1 MNIALILAAG
11 VGQRMRNEGLPKQF
25 LKLMGKPII
34 SYTIEKFQ
42 NCREIDRIF
51 VACHNSWM
59 DYMEDIVHQ
68 YQYDKV
74 EKIFVGG
81 NERQSSIRNGLELI
95 SLLHPE
101 SDNIILIHDGV
112 RPLVSETTIREN
124 IRVAKKYGNAMTVKA
139 VKESVIVTKDES
151 VGIDGFMNRND
162 TYSLTSPQSFQ
173 LEVLMKA
180 YAKSSNMET
189 KIPLIDSA
197 LVLAATGIKIHLV
210 KEQDEN
216 LKVTTPEDFY
226 YLRGILEMEEQK
238 YIFGL

>member
-74 EKIFVGG
+74 EKIFVLF
-81 NERQSSIRNGLELI
+81 I
-95 SLLHPE
+95 
-101 SDNIILIHDGV
+101 
-112 RPLVSETTIREN
+112 
-124 IRVAKKYGNAMTVKA
+124 
-139 VKESVIVTKDES
+139 
-151 VGIDGFMNRND
+151 
-162 TYSLTSPQSFQ
+162 
-173 LEVLMKA
+173 
-180 YAKSSNMET
+180 
-189 KIPLIDSA
+189 
-197 LVLAATGIKIHLV
+197 
-210 KEQDEN
+210 
-216 LKVTTPEDFY
+216 
-226 YLRGILEMEEQK
+226 
-238 YIFGL
+238 

>member
-34 SYTIEKFQ
+34 GYTIEKFQ
-42 NCREIDRIF
+42 NCQQIDSIF

-59 DYMEDIVHQ
+59 DYMSIIVRQ

-81 NERQSSIRNGLELI
+81 NNRQSSIKNGLELI
-95 SLLHPE
+95 SEIHPE
-101 SDNIILIHDGV
+101 GDNIILIHDGV
-112 RPLVSETTIREN
+112 RPLVGETTIREN
-124 IRVAKKYGNAMTVKA
+124 IRVANKYGNAMTVKA
-139 VKESVIVTKDES
+139 VKESVVVTKNES

-162 TYSLTSPQSFQ
+162 TYSLTSPQTFR
-173 LEVLMKA
+173 LEILRDA
-180 YAKSSNMET
+180 YNKLDDMENR
-189 KIPLIDSA
+189 IPLIDSA
-197 LVLAATGIKIHLV
+197 LVLAATGTQIHLV